1 MVCNKNFGQSKIILL
16 QEFLYIN
23 REERR
28 DIMSLREKMLSLK
41 RDGVSIKFMALK
53 TEITESTLYAFSSGA
68 RELSKEKAEK
78 LENLLNT
85 LLSL

>member
-1 MVCNKNFGQSKIILL
+1 
-16 QEFLYIN
+16 
-23 REERR
+23 
-28 DIMSLREKMLSLK
+28 MSLREKMLSLK
-41 RDGVSIKFMALK
+41 KDGVSIKFMALK

-78 LENLLNT
+78 LENLLNA